1 MPIYLYLNGTR
12 RGPFEEEQ
20 VRRMLSEHALQENDL
35 ASRDVAGDWKPLGEL
50 LYAAPAP
57 PASHVPVAAPS
68 PPPVVQPPVPHDSLG
83 GYARET
89 LGSNEA
95 VFYKTS
101 IHWIIFLRYA
111 LLALLVFIFVVIPFA
126 IGMQALVATQ
136 KGWFA
141 LPLPVLILIP
151 PAVLFAT
158 SELVVTN
165 RRVLIKTGAVNRQ
178 TLEMFIS
185 KVESVGVHQSFLG
198 RLLDYGTVIIR
209 GTGGSDEPFELI
221 ARPIEFRNAV
231 QRMQSE
237 ADAK

>member
-1 MPIYLYLNGTR
+1 MAIYLYLNGTR

-20 VRRMLSEHALQENDL
+20 VRRMLSERVLQDNDL
-35 ASRDVAGDWKPLGEL
+35 ASSGDGADWKPVAGL
-50 LYAAPAP
+50 LATPAP
-57 PASHVPVAAPS
+57 IAIAPTEQLRVP
-68 PPPVVQPPVPHDSLG
+68 QQSLG
-83 GYARET
+83 SYAQAT
-89 LGSNEA
+89 LGANEN

-101 IHWIIFLRYA
+101 VHWILFVRYA
-111 LLALLVFIFVVIPFA
+111 VLALLVFVFVVIPFA

-141 LPLPVLILIP
+141 LPLPILILIA
-151 PAVLFAT
+151 PAVQFAT

-185 KVESVGVHQSFLG
+185 KVESVGVHQSFVG

-209 GTGGSDEPFELI
+209 GTGGSDEPFQMI
-221 ARPIEFRNAV
+221 AHPIQFRNAV

-237 ADAK
+237 AETTLR